1 MPQINQGRP
10 SASTSKVREVAVKL
24 KMKVKGSRV
33 AAANSA
39 SSIAPR
45 CVKYHTSVQK
55 LKSIDL
61 DAIGD
66 RKNNVLLD
74 LMRCQVKADKSKCQ
88 KESKLYETCH
98 AGVMGIGNFEG
109 RKNCGKELEVLYRCL
124 FSA

>member
-1 MPQINQGRP
+1 
-10 SASTSKVREVAVKL
+10 
-24 KMKVKGSRV
+24 MKVKGSKVV
-33 AAANSA
+33 AANAESA
-39 SSIAPR
+39 IAPR
-45 CVKYHTSVQK
+45 CAKYHTSVQK

-88 KESKLYETCH
+88 KESKLYENCH

-109 RKNCGKELEVLYRCL
+109 RKNCGKELKVLYQCL